1 MSDDRGHT
9 DLALAFAFLA
19 GALLGAGVALL
30 LAPKTGEQARAQVAE
45 WAQRAQEKVR
55 HTAEQVVESADPLS

>member
-19 GALLGAGVALL
+19 GALVGAGVALL
-30 LAPKTGEQARAQVAE
+30 LAPKSGPEMREQIAD
-45 WAQRAQEKVR
+45 WAKRAQEQVR
-55 HTAEQVVESADPLS
+55 VAGSKLRDVSESDS